1 MRKKAMIRRPLPREQ
16 ELSPDWRVAV
26 NVLGAPGV
34 KATDCDRRATPG
46 TITAAAHAL
55 SLQCPRTGGEPV
67 RIRHRFRP
75 VVAALA
81 LNLILV
87 SSEAARA
94 QQIGAFAADGYAVN
108 SWCNLPTGSGS
119 FYIVYN
125 GGPYAN
131 GDYKTVRF
139 AVSLPSAPELFILG
153 AWVMGPGDVP
163 VSTLQAGVTVQLG
176 SCRADAVTVAR
187 VDYFLPIHP
196 AGCSLV
202 KVVPDPS
209 APSGKIEFTRCD
221 DELVYL
227 NEGTIAGNIGSS
239 SSCSA
244 QPANPPSN
252 PVPADGATIVNPD
265 ADLSALLHWP
275 SIVLGCFQLY
285 GDGVRVFFGTD
296 PNPPLYKSEAT
307 FPGFPLDVGT
317 LQPGTTY
324 YWRVTYLNS
333 LGPSGLSPTWRF
345 TTAGPLATE
354 PSTWGRV
361 KALYRD

>member
-1 MRKKAMIRRPLPREQ
+1 M
-16 ELSPDWRVAV
+16 
-26 NVLGAPGV
+26 
-34 KATDCDRRATPG
+34 
-46 TITAAAHAL
+46 
-55 SLQCPRTGGEPV
+55 
-67 RIRHRFRP
+67 RIRHRFHP

-81 LNLILV
+81 LSLILV

-94 QQIGAFAADGYAVN
+94 QQIGAFAADGYSVN

-176 SCRADAVTVAR
+176 SCRSDAVTVAR

-221 DELVYL
+221 GELVYL

-252 PVPADGATIVNPD
+252 PIPANGVIGVDLD
-265 ADLSALLHWP
+265 ADLTALLHWP
-275 SIVLGCFQLY
+275 ETVLGCFPLY
-285 GDGVRVFFGTD
+285 GDGARLFFGTN
-296 PNPPLYKSEAT
+296 PNPPLISDVGHTT
-307 FPGFPLDVGT
+307 FPYDVGH
-317 LQPGTTY
+317 LQPATTY
-324 YWRVTYLNS
+324 YWRVTYINT
-333 LGPSGLSPTWRF
+333 LGANGMSPTWSF
-345 TTAGPLATE
+345 TTTAPVATQ
-354 PSTWGRV
+354 PSTWGAI
-361 KALYRD
+361 KALYRE